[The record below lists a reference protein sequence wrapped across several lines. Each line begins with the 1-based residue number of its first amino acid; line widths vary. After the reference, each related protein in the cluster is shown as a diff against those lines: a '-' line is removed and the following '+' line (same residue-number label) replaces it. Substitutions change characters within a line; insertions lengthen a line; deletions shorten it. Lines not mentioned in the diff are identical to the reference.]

1 MSAQELF
8 IIFAIPIVL
17 GVIFAFSFTVEP
29 RRLINGVLFN
39 FFCGHVS
46 CGVSDCHFKVRQ
58 FVANIGH
65 RRIVPDHYFDRCLAL
80 CVAFILVVVECHSG
94 LAA

>member
-39 FFCGHVS
+39 FLRSRFLW
-46 CGVSDCHFKVRQ
+46 R
-58 FVANIGH
+58 
-65 RRIVPDHYFDRCLAL
+65 
-80 CVAFILVVVECHSG
+80 
-94 LAA
+94 

>member
-8 IIFAIPIVL
+8 IVFAIPIVL

-39 FFCGHVS
+39 FLRSRFLW
-46 CGVSDCHFKVRQ
+46 R
-58 FVANIGH
+58 
-65 RRIVPDHYFDRCLAL
+65 
-80 CVAFILVVVECHSG
+80 
-94 LAA
+94 

>member
-8 IIFAIPIVL
+8 IVFAIPIVL

-39 FFCGHVS
+39 FFAVT
-46 CGVSDCHFKVRQ
+46 FL
-58 FVANIGH
+58 
-65 RRIVPDHYFDRCLAL
+65 HYFDRCFAL